1 MFKKQVADVK
11 NWWQKSLV
19 IAVALAT
26 FGVISPNHAIWENFL
41 DEKDQPKAA
50 AANYISPYEAEWAD
64 PSEYWVTDEMILES
78 MHQSAEE
85 QAYVKFG
92 TRIGPVIKPDFDA
105 VIFPKILQAID
116 EHTAFLD
123 SQHLRRLS
131 VSENPSGNHSEKIF
145 HIYNSENGEDLL
157 RFHVRTEKKPLEGYS
172 FNFHYHAAADNFETH
187 HSVGDI
193 YWSKNTPPKWLS

>member
-1 MFKKQVADVK
+1 MK

-19 IAVALAT
+19 ITVALAT

-41 DEKDQPKAA
+41 DEKEPSKVASAD
-50 AANYISPYEAEWAD
+50 YVSPYEAEWAD
-64 PSEYWVTDEMILES
+64 PSKYWVTDEMIVES

-85 QAYVKFG
+85 QSYVKFG
-92 TRIGPVIKPDFDA
+92 SRIGPVIRPDFDT
-105 VIFPKILQAID
+105 VIFPKIQQAID
-116 EHTAFLD
+116 EYTAFLD

-145 HIYNSENGEDLL
+145 HIYDSESGEDLL

-172 FNFHYHAAADNFETH
+172 FNFHYHAAADNFESH

-193 YWSKNTPPKWLS
+193 FWSKNTPPKWLS